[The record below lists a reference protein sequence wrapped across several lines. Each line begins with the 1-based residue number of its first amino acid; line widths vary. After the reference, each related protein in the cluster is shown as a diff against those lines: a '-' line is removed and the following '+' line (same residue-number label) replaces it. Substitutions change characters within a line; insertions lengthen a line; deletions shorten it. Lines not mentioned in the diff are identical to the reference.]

1 VVVWDATDPEVLIAE
16 HELVGEVVGTRFR
29 VPNLLVPRVWEGRIL
44 STRSYFAPGQFADLL
59 PAQADPSVTP

>member
-1 VVVWDATDPEVLIAE
+1 MVVWDATDPEVLIAE

-29 VPNLLVPRVWEGRIL
+29 VPNLLVPRVREGRIL
-44 STRSYFAPGQFADLL
+44 PPRSYFAPGQFADLL